1 MFIGKAII
9 ILLIEFIKKKQYKT
23 SEYILKPKP
32 LGGNVKV
39 KLDLTNYVTK
49 VDLKI
54 QQVLNQILLKKVDL
68 ASLKLEIDKL
78 DN

>member
-1 MFIGKAII
+1 MNIF
-9 ILLIEFIKKKQYKT
+9 LNQNLW
-23 SEYILKPKP
+23 
-32 LGGNVKV
+32 GGNVKV

-54 QQVLNQILLKKVDL
+54 QQVLHQILLKKVDL

>member
-1 MFIGKAII
+1 M
-9 ILLIEFIKKKQYKT
+9 
-23 SEYILKPKP
+23 
-32 LGGNVKV
+32 KV

-49 VDLKI
+49 VALKI

>member
-1 MFIGKAII
+1 M
-9 ILLIEFIKKKQYKT
+9 
-23 SEYILKPKP
+23 
-32 LGGNVKV
+32 KV